1 MDATKSSATE
11 TDPEFEAIVA
21 HLTTGKPLD
30 PELVRRVRN
39 APTGSARKSWK
50 STACRT
56 SERKSSA
63 RPAGH
68 STSPERELTLAQRDL
83 LRGGEGPPRL
93 VNPDT
98 GETYVLL
105 SEEEYGAFAA
115 VTDEARSGQLP
126 WPSRVCSAPSK
137 PLGSLSSMPG
147 SSSSYQLLA
156 HS

>member
-30 PELVRRVRN
+30 PELVRRVQERSDRVRQEILEKHGVQDIG
-39 APTGSARKSWK
+39 TQIIREARGPLDESQ
-50 STACRT
+50 
-56 SERKSSA
+56 
-63 RPAGH
+63 
-68 STSPERELTLAQRDL
+68 ERELTLAQRDL

-105 SEEEYGAFAA
+105 SEEEYERLRRG
-115 VTDEARSGQLP
+115 DR
-126 WPSRVCSAPSK
+126 
-137 PLGSLSSMPG
+137 
-147 SSSSYQLLA
+147 
-156 HS
+156 